1 MSNGEN
7 FYFLSL
13 FLQQVFFIDS
23 IIAYLNEM
31 LGLDYF

>member
-23 IIAYLNEM
+23 IIAYFNVC
-31 LGLDYF
+31 